1 MNTRDND
8 EYHVCIGG
16 FPFAEA
22 PMGVWMTP
30 RNGDTFAPVPAVAY
44 AGDLLFSAAER
55 VVRRVYNALA
65 QVVNNALEDSASQE
79 ELAGQVETI
88 ASAEPPVTVSN
99 DKAA

>member
-1 MNTRDND
+1 
-8 EYHVCIGG
+8 
-16 FPFAEA
+16 
-22 PMGVWMTP
+22 
-30 RNGDTFAPVPAVAY
+30 
-44 AGDLLFSAAER
+44 
-55 VVRRVYNALA
+55 VYNALA